1 MPDPEIEQLR
11 DQVNCAVL
19 LERAYPPWHLDR
31 RESTPNALKY
41 RRGKGEILIVSHK
54 GRGWWDPQSE
64 KKGDIFNLV
73 QYLEPGLNF
82 GSVRKFLRPLAG
94 LSPSFP
100 PAQKHSDKRPE
111 RSIAQR
117 WARRPPIR
125 QRSPAWHYLT
135 MVRCLPPHIL
145 EIARIEDV
153 LREGSYDSAWFA
165 HRDQTNLITHVEI
178 RGPTFRGSLRGGA
191 KYLFRFQQNT
201 RTRHRFV
208 LTEAPIDALSLASI
222 ESVKHMDLFNN
233 TLYAATG
240 GGMGPSTIEAIHNIL
255 STIKDK
261 PGAIFCSATDANT
274 AGDRYADRHQ
284 EIATNIGVRFQRLRP
299 PIEKAD
305 WNDIL
310 KQLSKRSPS

>member
-1 MPDPEIEQLR
+1 MPLPDPEIEQLR

-31 RESTPNALKY
+31 RASTPNALKY

-73 QYLEPGLNF
+73 QFLEPGLNF

-100 PAQKHSDKRPE
+100 PAQKLSDKRPE

-117 WARRPPIR
+117 WAKRPPIR
-125 QRSPAWHYLT
+125 QGSATWDYLT
-135 MVRCLPPHIL
+135 MVRRLPPHML
-145 EIARIEDV
+145 EGARVEDV
-153 LREGSYDSAWFA
+153 LREGPNYSAWFA
-165 HRDQTNLITHVEI
+165 HRDHTNLVTHVEI
-178 RGPTFRGSLRGGA
+178 RGPAFKGSLRGGA
-191 KYLFRFQQNT
+191 KCLFRF
-201 RTRHRFV
+201 HSHKIVPKRFV

-222 ESVKHMDLFNN
+222 ESATASNLFGN

-240 GGMGPSTIEAIHNIL
+240 GGMGAATIEAIQDIL
-255 STIKDK
+255 STIKDN
-261 PGAIFCSATDANT
+261 PDAIFCSGTDANP
-274 AGDRYADRHQ
+274 AGDRYAERQQD
-284 EIATNIGVRFQRLRP
+284 IATNIGVRFERLRP
-299 PIEKAD
+299 PIEKGD

-310 KQLSKRSPS
+310 KQNTQR

>member
-1 MPDPEIEQLR
+1 MPLPDPDIEQLR
-11 DQVNCAVL
+11 NQVSCAVL

-41 RRGKGEILIVSHK
+41 RRSKGEILIISHK
-54 GRGWWDPQSE
+54 GKGWWDPQSDR
-64 KKGDIFNLV
+64 KGDIFSLV
-73 QYLEPGLNF
+73 QYLEPRLNF

-94 LSPSFP
+94 LSPSFH

-117 WARRPPIR
+117 WAKRPPLQ
-125 QRSPAWHYLT
+125 QRSSAWHYLT
-135 MVRCLPPHIL
+135 MVRCLPPHSL
-145 EIARIEDV
+145 EIARLEDV
-153 LREGSYDSAWFA
+153 LREGPYDSAWFA
-165 HRDQTNLITHVEI
+165 HRDQTNLVSHVEI
-178 RGPTFRGSLRGGA
+178 RGPTFRGSLRGGT
-191 KYLFRFQQNT
+191 KCLFRFQQNT
-201 RTRHRFV
+201 RTPHRFV

-222 ESVKHMDLFNN
+222 ESVNHPHLSNN

-240 GGMGPSTIEAIHNIL
+240 GGMGPATIEAIHNIL
-255 STIKDK
+255 STIIAK

-284 EIATNIGVRFQRLRP
+284 EIATNIGMPFQRLRP
-299 PIEKAD
+299 PIEKGD

-310 KQLSKRSPS
+310 KQNTKG